1 MTTIDLHLPTSWNG
15 CTTADLEA
23 IAAAIIQEQQRTDRY
38 HPFDW
43 SRVKLAV
50 VLAINAMTVVA
61 AAGASGRNTPARN
74 TAAGRVV
81 AGSASD
87 IGASGDEYLVRRPQ
101 DRAPWPI
108 TTGQLLALTERLAF
122 LDDPKA
128 NRTIFAFP
136 YPTLDVRCKKEEGRL
151 LSHQTSD
158 IIHLLGP
165 APLLDGYTWQEY
177 RYLTDWM
184 QEYMRCANALAQS
197 KMEDGRG
204 KAALENAR
212 NEFLAVL
219 FKPATSVV
227 NGQCSMFNGQCSMV
241 NGQCSMFNG
250 QWSMFNGFSPIKWQ
264 VILFW
269 WSSLMGLLQQKFP
282 RVFKP
287 QPVGRDRQ
295 QKKNETPWDFYNRV
309 TATIQKYI
317 GGLSEH
323 DVNAA
328 TYGTIL
334 QQLDMMAQE
343 AQEMEKLKNKK

>member
-43 SRVKLAV
+43 SRVKLNV
-50 VLAINAMTVVA
+50 VLAINSLTPDPSPKGEGSGQPSALGHQTSDIA
-61 AAGASGRNTPARN
+61 PGRN
-74 TAAGRVV
+74 AAGRVV
-81 AGSASD
+81 AGLASD
-87 IGASGDEYLVRRPQ
+87 KGASGDEWLVRRPQ

-108 TTGQLLALTERLAF
+108 TTGQLLALTDRLAF
-122 LDDPKA
+122 LDDPTA

-136 YPTLDVRCKKEEGRL
+136 YPTLDVRSKKEEGRL
-151 LSHQTSD
+151 LSHQPSA

-184 QEYMRCANALAQS
+184 QEYMRCT
-197 KMEDGRG
+197 
-204 KAALENAR
+204 NAR
-212 NEFLAVL
+212 QDATEPMAQFLAVL
-219 FKPATSVV
+219 FKPATSAI
-227 NGQCSMFNGQCSMV
+227 GPLTSDIFA
-241 NGQCSMFNG
+241 
-250 QWSMFNGFSPIKWQ
+250 GFSPIKWQ

-287 QPVGRDRQ
+287 QPVGRGRRGQ
-295 QKKNETPWDFYNRV
+295 KNETPWDFYNRV

>member
-43 SRVKLAV
+43 FRVKLAV

-108 TTGQLLALTERLAF
+108 TTGQLLALTDRLAF

-151 LSHQTSD
+151 LSHQPSA

-219 FKPATSVV
+219 FKPATSAI
-227 NGQCSMFNGQCSMV
+227 SPLTSDIFA
-241 NGQCSMFNG
+241 
-250 QWSMFNGFSPIKWQ
+250 GFSPIKWQ